1 MHCKEIYEN
10 RISNNQNILQFMKT
24 ENVFL
29 ISPME
34 RAARQQVPFR
44 TLTSNL
50 ISLKGVTM
58 PHKQLSLKS
67 WKTQQQI
74 VVIEEVVQDL
84 GFSFF
89 SLKRARR
96 DTPDTFTTLNL
107 TRGYPQQATA
117 CPFRPNPP
125 INTSSCIHAR
135 PWGKPHKP
143 KGQGNL
149 PMGAI
154 N

>member
-1 MHCKEIYEN
+1 
-10 RISNNQNILQFMKT
+10 
-24 ENVFL
+24 
-29 ISPME
+29 
-34 RAARQQVPFR
+34 
-44 TLTSNL
+44 
-50 ISLKGVTM
+50 M

-107 TRGYPQQATA
+107 TPGISPTGNSMPLSSKSTNQHLILHT
-117 CPFRPNPP
+117 CP
-125 INTSSCIHAR
+125 AL
-135 PWGKPHKP
+135 G
-143 KGQGNL
+143 
-149 PMGAI
+149 
-154 N
+154 

>member
-107 TRGYPQQATA
+107 TPGISPTGNSMPLSSKSTNQHLILHT
-117 CPFRPNPP
+117 CP
-125 INTSSCIHAR
+125 AL
-135 PWGKPHKP
+135 G
-143 KGQGNL
+143 
-149 PMGAI
+149 
-154 N
+154 